1 MNVSRFFLSW
11 QSFNHFAAR
20 AWFMGFARTSS
31 LLAEI
36 YFPKKSQMAICL
48 GFPFCPM
55 SVAQPNDH
63 SIEALL

>member
-36 YFPKKSQMAICL
+36 YFPKKKPDGDL
-48 GFPFCPM
+48 FGL
-55 SVAQPNDH
+55 
-63 SIEALL
+63 SILSNERRSTE